1 MALSSIPASD
11 AARRTIATVPTYE
24 SAEKTVDYLS
34 DRNFP
39 VAHVTIVGTG
49 LRYVEQVTKRVT
61 TGGAA
66 WIGVGQ
72 GAMLGLL
79 WGALFGLFFTVDTG
93 SYLGVLAYGIVVG
106 ALFGALIGAGIHA
119 STGGR
124 RDFAS
129 SSQTRA
135 DRYEIQV
142 DDGYTAVAEEILS
155 KAPAL

>member
-1 MALSSIPASD
+1 
-11 AARRTIATVPTYE
+11 
-24 SAEKTVDYLS
+24 
-34 DRNFP
+34 
-39 VAHVTIVGTG
+39 
-49 LRYVEQVTKRVT
+49 
-61 TGGAA
+61 
-66 WIGVGQ
+66 
-72 GAMLGLL
+72 MLGLL

-93 SYLGVLAYGIVVG
+93 SFLGVLAYGIVVG

-142 DDGYTAVAEEILS
+142 DDGYTAVAEEILA